1 MPEPGAPGREDE
13 LLRRMREL
21 EARVSSLEQRVESG
35 IAAPG
40 GSADTPAQP
49 ARAAWDQAIP
59 AVTTL
64 GRALLGIA
72 GAYVLRAA
80 TESRLVPQRI
90 GVFAAVV
97 YAVLWLMWAAR
108 TAAAGRVQ
116 RALSAVTSALI
127 LGPLLWE
134 ATLRFRSLSTWTAA
148 GILFAVTLFGCMIA
162 WRKNLL
168 MVSSIGTIAGVL
180 TATALLVGTHD
191 IVPFL
196 VVLFGIA
203 AAREILACVNNDE
216 SNDRWITGAAADLTL
231 LLAIYLITL
240 PRGLPESYAYI
251 PRFAVVAA
259 AVALPGIY
267 LSSTLFRTLRRGSR
281 FGLVEAGQLA
291 IAVILAVG
299 GGLRL
304 GDPITAA
311 GIGAACLVYSTV
323 CYAAL
328 PMSTVRSIH
337 PYLVFGLLLAIA
349 GMRMLLTA
357 RWTAVACLGF
367 AVIFLRARSPAVRR
381 YGSAYLLLALAFSGA
396 LAQAG
401 GWLLGNSHDLTGI
414 LPLAAAAAAA
424 LGCFA
429 VSVRE
434 PGRPVLRMVL
444 AGMAFWQSAG
454 FAAAVLSVAYH
465 AGFGA
470 GAPHGYC
477 ATFRTVVLAAGA
489 VLIAWA
495 GSHWKGLPVTPLI
508 YPVMVLGAYR
518 LLMLDL
524 RQDSKSALVLSL
536 LAYGAALILVPRLA
550 EFRQTAAR

>member
-13 LLRRMREL
+13 LFRIVREL
-21 EARVSSLEQRVESG
+21 EARVSSLERRVESG
-35 IAAPG
+35 LAVPG
-40 GSADTPAQP
+40 GSADTPAEP

-80 TESRLVPQRI
+80 TESHLVPQRI
-90 GVFAAVV
+90 GVLAAVV

-108 TAAAGRVQ
+108 TAATGRVQ
-116 RALSAVTSALI
+116 RALYAVTSALI

-134 ATLRFRSLSTWTAA
+134 ATLRFRALSTWTAGA
-148 GILFAVTLFGCMIA
+148 ILLGVTLFGCMIG
-162 WRKNLL
+162 WRRNLP
-168 MVSSIGTIAGVL
+168 MISSIATLAGVL
-180 TATALLVGTHD
+180 TAAALLVGAHD
-191 IVPFL
+191 VVPYL
-196 VVLFGIA
+196 LVLFGIA
-203 AAREILACVNNDE
+203 AAREISACVNNDD
-216 SNDRWITGAAADLTL
+216 SNDRWMTAAAADLTL
-231 LLAIYLITL
+231 LLAIYLVTL
-240 PRGLPESYAYI
+240 PRGIPESYAAI
-251 PRFAVVAA
+251 PHFAVVAA
-259 AVALPGIY
+259 QVALPGIY
-267 LSSTLFRTLRRGSR
+267 LSSTLFRTVRQGSR
-281 FGLVEAGQLA
+281 FRLIEAGQLA

-304 GDPITAA
+304 GDPVTA
-311 GIGAACLVYSTV
+311 GVIGTACLVYAAA
-323 CYAAL
+323 CYAAF
-328 PMSTVRSIH
+328 PMSTGRSIH
-337 PYLVFGLLLAIA
+337 AYLVFGFLLAIA

-357 RWTAVACLGF
+357 RWTAVACIGL
-367 AVIFLRARSPAVRR
+367 AVIFLRARSPAVRW
-381 YGSAYLLLALAFSGA
+381 YGSGYLLLALTFSGV

-401 GWLLGNSHDLTGI
+401 GWLLGSSHDLTAI
-414 LPLAAAAAAA
+414 LPLAAAAAVA
-424 LGCFA
+424 LGCFV

-434 PGRPVLRMVL
+434 PGRPALRMVV
-444 AGMAFWQSAG
+444 AGMVFWQSAG
-454 FAAAVLSVAYH
+454 LAAAVLSAAYH

-508 YPVMVLGAYR
+508 YPVLVLGAYR

-524 RQDSKSALVLSL
+524 RQESKSALVLSL

>member
-1 MPEPGAPGREDE
+1 MRQPGAPGREDE
-13 LLRRMREL
+13 LFRMMREL
-21 EARVSSLEQRVESG
+21 EERVSSLERRVESG
-35 IAAPG
+35 LAAPG
-40 GSADTPAQP
+40 GNAGTPAEP

-80 TESRLVPQRI
+80 TESHVIPQYV
-90 GVFAAVV
+90 GVLAAVV

-108 TAAAGRVQ
+108 TAAASRVQ
-116 RALSAVTSALI
+116 RALYSVTSALI

-134 ATLRFRSLSTWTAA
+134 ATLRFRALSTWTAA
-148 GILFAVTLFGCMIA
+148 AILFAVTLFGWIIA
-162 WRKNLL
+162 WRRNLPTI
-168 MVSSIGTIAGVL
+168 SSIGTIAGVL
-180 TATALLVGTHD
+180 TATALLVGAHD
-191 IVPFL
+191 VVPFL
-196 VVLFGIA
+196 LLLFGIA
-203 AAREILACVNNDE
+203 AAREVSACVNKDE
-216 SNDRWITGAAADLTL
+216 SRDRWLVAVAADLTL

-240 PRGLPESYAYI
+240 PRGLPGSYAYI
-251 PRFAVVAA
+251 PRVAVVAA
-259 AVALPGIY
+259 AGALPGIY
-267 LSSTLFRTLRRGSR
+267 LWGTLFRTLRRGLR
-281 FGLVEAGQLA
+281 FGLFEAGQLT

-304 GDPITAA
+304 GDPITAVV
-311 GIGAACLVYSTV
+311 IGAACLVYATV
-323 CYAAL
+323 CYAAF
-328 PMSTVRSIH
+328 PIATGRSIH
-337 PYLVFGLLLAIA
+337 AYLAFGFLLAIA
-349 GMRMLLTA
+349 GLHMLLPA
-357 RWTAVACLGF
+357 RSTAVACIGL
-367 AVIFLRARSPAVRR
+367 AVVFLCARSPAVRW
-381 YGSAYLLLALAFSGA
+381 YGSGYLLLALAFSGA

-401 GWLLGNSHDLTGI
+401 GWLLGSSDDLTAI
-414 LPLAAAAAAA
+414 LPLAVAAAVSLA
-424 LGCFA
+424 CFG

-434 PGRPVLRMVL
+434 QGHPVPRLVL

-454 FAAAVLSVAYH
+454 LAAAVLSAAYH
-465 AGFGA
+465 GGFGGA
-470 GAPHGYC
+470 APHGYC

-495 GSHWKGLPVTPLI
+495 GSHWKRLQVTPLL
-508 YPVMVLGAYR
+508 YPVLVLGAYR

>member
-13 LLRRMREL
+13 LFRMMREL
-21 EARVSSLEQRVESG
+21 EARVSSLERRVELG
-35 IAAPG
+35 LAAPG
-40 GSADTPAQP
+40 GSADTPAEP

-80 TESRLVPQRI
+80 TESHVIPQYV
-90 GVFAAVV
+90 GVFAAVL
-97 YAVLWLMWAAR
+97 YAVFWLMWAAR
-108 TAAAGRVQ
+108 TAAASRVQ
-116 RALSAVTSALI
+116 RSLYSVTSALI

-134 ATLRFRSLSTWTAA
+134 ATLRFRALSTWTAA
-148 GILFAVTLFGCMIA
+148 AILFAVTLFGSIIA
-162 WRKNLL
+162 WRRNLPTI
-168 MVSSIGTIAGVL
+168 SNIGTIAGVL
-180 TATALLVGTHD
+180 TATALLVGAHD
-191 IVPFL
+191 VVPFL
-196 VVLFGIA
+196 LVLFGIA
-203 AAREILACVNNDE
+203 TAREISACVNKDE
-216 SNDRWITGAAADLTL
+216 SHDRWLVAVAADVTL

-240 PRGLPESYAYI
+240 PRGLPGSYAYI

-267 LSSTLFRTLRRGSR
+267 LSGTLFRTLRRGLR
-281 FGLVEAGQLA
+281 FGLFEAGQLT

-304 GDPITAA
+304 GDPSTAVV
-311 GIGAACLVYSTV
+311 IGAACLVYATV
-323 CYAAL
+323 CYAAF
-328 PMSTVRSIH
+328 PMPMGHSIH
-337 PYLVFGLLLAIA
+337 AYLAFGFLLAIA
-349 GMRMLLTA
+349 GLHMLLSA
-357 RWTAVACLGF
+357 RWMAVACIGL
-367 AVIFLRARSPAVRR
+367 ALVFLRARSPAVRW
-381 YGSAYLLLALAFSGA
+381 YGSGYLLLALVFSGA

-401 GWLLGNSHDLTGI
+401 GWLLGSSDDLTAI
-414 LPLAAAAAAA
+414 LPLAVAAAVA
-424 LGCFA
+424 LACFG

-434 PGRPVLRMVL
+434 QGYPVARLVL
-444 AGMAFWQSAG
+444 AGMAFWQSAAL
-454 FAAAVLSVAYH
+454 AAAVLSAAYH
-465 AGFGA
+465 AEFGA
-470 GAPHGYC
+470 AAPHGYC

-495 GSHWKGLPVTPLI
+495 GSHWKKLQVTPLL
-508 YPVMVLGAYR
+508 YPVLVLGAYR

>member
-13 LLRRMREL
+13 LFRMVREL
-21 EARVSSLEQRVESG
+21 EARVSSLERRVESG
-35 IAAPG
+35 LAAPG
-40 GSADTPAQP
+40 GSADTPSEP

-80 TESRLVPQRI
+80 TESHLVPQRI

-108 TAAAGRVQ
+108 TAAGRVQ
-116 RALSAVTSALI
+116 RALYAVTSALI

-134 ATLRFRSLSTWTAA
+134 ATLRFRALSTWTAA
-148 GILFAVTLFGCMIA
+148 AILFGVTLFGCMIG
-162 WRKNLL
+162 WRRNLP
-168 MVSSIGTIAGVL
+168 MISGIGTLAGVL
-180 TATALLVGTHD
+180 TAGALLVGAHD
-191 IVPFL
+191 VVPFL
-196 VVLFGIA
+196 LVLFGIA
-203 AAREILACVNNDE
+203 AAREILACVKNDQ
-216 SNDRWITGAAADLTL
+216 SHDRWMTAAAADLTL
-231 LLAIYLITL
+231 LLAIYLVTL
-240 PRGLPESYAYI
+240 PRGLPESYAFI
-251 PRFAVVAA
+251 PRFTVVAA

-281 FGLVEAGQLA
+281 FGLREAGQLA

-304 GDPITAA
+304 GDPVTA
-311 GIGAACLVYSTV
+311 GVIGTACLVYAAA
-323 CYAAL
+323 CYAAF
-328 PMSTVRSIH
+328 PMSTGRSIH
-337 PYLVFGLLLAIA
+337 SYLVFGFLLAIA

-357 RWTAVACLGF
+357 RWTAVACIGL
-367 AVIFLRARSPAVRR
+367 AVIFLRVRSPAVRW
-381 YGSAYLLLALAFSGA
+381 YGSGYLLLGLTFSGA

-401 GWLLGNSHDLTGI
+401 GWLLGSSHDLTAI
-414 LPLAAAAAAA
+414 LPLAMAAAVA

-434 PGRPVLRMVL
+434 PGRPILRMVV
-444 AGMAFWQSAG
+444 AGMVFWQSAG
-454 FAAAVLSVAYH
+454 LAAAVLSAAYH

-495 GSHWKGLPVTPLI
+495 GSHRKGLPVTPLI
-508 YPVMVLGAYR
+508 YPVLVLGAYR

-550 EFRQTAAR
+550 ESRQTAAR